1 MKVRFANYRTKPRIF
16 QFDDGLIAEAMRRH
30 SDVAARVNV
39 SIDHDLED
47 LEGLKTADVLVTSN
61 DVVRDPR
68 FPRERLAEYAPSL
81 RWIHLIG
88 AGLEPLLPLSWL
100 PPKVTLTNNSGVH
113 VRKTREFAQMALL
126 MLNARVPQILT
137 NQREARW
144 QQVFTPSIEG
154 KTLAVIGV
162 GDMGGAAAN
171 RGKRLGL
178 HVLGVRREV
187 RPHDDVDEMFPTSE
201 LMSVLPRA
209 DFVYVSVPL
218 TPATRFLIGKAQLDA
233 MKRDASLV
241 NVSRAGVIDYD
252 VLREKLIAGE
262 LAGAILDVFDPEP
275 LPSSSPLWS
284 TPNLIVSPHVSSDD
298 VDTYMALTLDLV
310 CENLARLLA
319 GKPLANQ
326 VDPSRGY

>member
-1 MKVRFANYRTKPRIF
+1 MKVRFANYRTKPRVF
-16 QFDDGLIAEAMRRH
+16 QFDDTLIAEAMRRH
-30 SDVAARVNV
+30 ADVATRVDV
-39 SIDHDLED
+39 SLDHDLED
-47 LEGLKTADVLVTSN
+47 LEGLKTVDVLVTSN
-61 DVVRDPR
+61 DVLRDPR
-68 FPRERLAEYAPSL
+68 FPRDRLAEYAPSL

-113 VRKTREFAQMALL
+113 ARKTREFAQMALL
-126 MLNARVPQILT
+126 MLNARIPQIVT
-137 NQREARW
+137 NQRAARW

-178 HVLGVRREV
+178 HVLGVRRDA
-187 RPHDDVDEMFPTSE
+187 RPHDDVDEMFAASG

-218 TPATRFLIGKAQLDA
+218 TLETRGLIGKPQLDA
-233 MKRDASLV
+233 MKREASLI
-241 NVSRAGVIDYD
+241 NVSRAGVADYA
-252 VLREKLIAGE
+252 VLREKLVAGE

-298 VDTYMALTLDLV
+298 VNGYMPLTLDLV

-319 GKPLANQ
+319 GKPLMNQ
-326 VDPSRGY
+326 VDPARGY